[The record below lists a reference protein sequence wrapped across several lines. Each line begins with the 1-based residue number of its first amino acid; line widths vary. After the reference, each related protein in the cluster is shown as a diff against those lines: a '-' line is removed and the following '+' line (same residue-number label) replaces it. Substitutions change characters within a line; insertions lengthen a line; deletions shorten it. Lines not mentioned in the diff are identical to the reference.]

1 MSQRKLRAA
10 CFDLDGTLIDTGP
23 LHVQAEHLA
32 LKTLGIPEPAP
43 DHPVTFGTGVMPGL
57 ETLAAHYGFDSAE
70 TVLNAYLPAWNS
82 LFEDGLQQMPG
93 ADQVLQ
99 SMSAVGIPLALVT
112 SGEDEYVDRVLA
124 RFDWA
129 NLFVERVTQESVSH
143 LKPDPEPYL
152 LAAEKLGIPAAECAG
167 FEDSTSGLNA
177 LINAGFFSVMV
188 GVENE
193 EADMSLASLEELD
206 AQLIESLFD
215 PAH

>member
-93 ADQVLQ
+93 ADQVLRGLCH
-99 SMSAVGIPLALVT
+99 SVDVKGLRYPPGPSGILNKWRASLDKTKQIVPFLGRETGVPIVIDRGT
-112 SGEDEYVDRVLA
+112 CGDRDRVRL
-124 RFDWA
+124 
-129 NLFVERVTQESVSH
+129 
-143 LKPDPEPYL
+143 
-152 LAAEKLGIPAAECAG
+152 
-167 FEDSTSGLNA
+167 
-177 LINAGFFSVMV
+177 
-188 GVENE
+188 
-193 EADMSLASLEELD
+193 
-206 AQLIESLFD
+206 
-215 PAH
+215 